1 MNVGSELFLKE
12 KKKQN
17 IVKEL
22 KMAFGDE
29 IVSECWINVSYVY
42 NSCILKKEGGLQ
54 AVVFTVVLALKL
66 QICC

>member
-29 IVSECWINVSYVY
+29 IVSEC
-42 NSCILKKEGGLQ
+42 
-54 AVVFTVVLALKL
+54 
-66 QICC
+66 